1 MNLELRL
8 RGDKWYVVGSVL
20 QHGSRVQ
27 IRQSTGY
34 SKTYKNLAYDR
45 MLEIQRDVLAG
56 NFGTAKATNK
66 AYIQT
71 AIDLYEGRPEGLGKT
86 DRLIL
91 KRFGKSF
98 GHVRLGSV
106 HAADIHLWTQARG
119 NKASTVKRE
128 LNCILAMLS
137 HGRAMG
143 LEIPMIEI
151 KKPKVDDERCRWL
164 TEEERDRLID
174 TCPENIR
181 GITTFLFYTGAR
193 ISEAFS
199 LDWHDVVDG
208 KATFVTRKGA
218 SGKSRRRSVPLH
230 DKALKAIGSRG
241 KGLVFPNSSGSQW
254 DRSNF
259 YDYFNPACDEARI
272 DDFTP
277 HDCRHTFA
285 SHLVQKG
292 ASLRAVADLLGHSSL
307 NMVMRYAHLA
317 PTHLTTTMDLL

>member
-119 NKASTVKRE
+119 NKASTV
-128 LNCILAMLS
+128 S
-137 HGRAMG
+137 PGR
-143 LEIPMIEI
+143 
-151 KKPKVDDERCRWL
+151 
-164 TEEERDRLID
+164 T
-174 TCPENIR
+174 
-181 GITTFLFYTGAR
+181 
-193 ISEAFS
+193 
-199 LDWHDVVDG
+199 
-208 KATFVTRKGA
+208 
-218 SGKSRRRSVPLH
+218 RRSLARSAPRMTE
-230 DKALKAIGSRG
+230 KGFRSRVG
-241 KGLVFPNSSGSQW
+241 
-254 DRSNF
+254 RS
-259 YDYFNPACDEARI
+259 PEV
-272 DDFTP
+272 T
-277 HDCRHTFA
+277 
-285 SHLVQKG
+285 
-292 ASLRAVADLLGHSSL
+292 
-307 NMVMRYAHLA
+307 
-317 PTHLTTTMDLL
+317 